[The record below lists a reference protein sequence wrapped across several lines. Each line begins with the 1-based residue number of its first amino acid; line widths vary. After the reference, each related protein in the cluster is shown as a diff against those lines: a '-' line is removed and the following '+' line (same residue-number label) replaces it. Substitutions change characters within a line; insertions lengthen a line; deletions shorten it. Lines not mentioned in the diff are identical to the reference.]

1 MTQEFTTKD
10 SGARVEFDSGMVRD
24 TDAGKPRY
32 DLVPI
37 EPFRRLAKLYARGSV
52 KYGDRN
58 WELADSPAELARFK
72 ASAFRHF
79 MDWLDGKTDEDHG
92 VATVFNIFAVLHLE
106 ARITEP
112 RQLTLDVSTFTE
124 SLTVTVPESIDDMI
138 PAGPNDEYCG
148 MEFDVVGDFWYCGLI
163 KGHKGKH
170 AWPTGNMVEIDKAA

>member
-1 MTQEFTTKD
+1 MTFETKD

-32 DLVPI
+32 DLMPI
-37 EPFRRLAKLYARGSV
+37 GPLRRLAELYARGSV

-106 ARITEP
+106 AKVAVPTRAP
-112 RQLTLDVSTFTE
+112 RDFTINTWHFGEQHVKGDTYTFFDDSVWTHDGE
-124 SLTVTVPESIDDMI
+124 AWID
-138 PAGPNDEYCG
+138 AQ
-148 MEFDVVGDFWYCGLI
+148 
-163 KGHKGKH
+163 GKRR
-170 AWPTGNMVEIDKAA
+170 